1 MCFTHTHTHVRSL
14 MLYALTDTQNQ
25 IVVWQQDWLLYL
37 SCCYSNKH
45 PSLSLICCA
54 KQSPYQHL
62 AHHAALCQSGP
73 QCQDCQPMTEAQ
85 THFLSHR
92 LPHGF
97 AIILLSLPHQTAK
110 KHNLWCAHFL
120 RTGWLAP
127 CGATARPVWENIVF
141 FCSCTLILAL

>member
-1 MCFTHTHTHVRSL
+1 MLRPGLQCVLHTQTHACSL

-45 PSLSLICCA
+45 RSLSLICCA

-85 THFLSHR
+85 THFLYLH

-97 AIILLSLPHQTAK
+97 IIILLSLPHQTAK
-110 KHNLWCAHFL
+110 KHNLWM
-120 RTGWLAP
+120 
-127 CGATARPVWENIVF
+127 
-141 FCSCTLILAL
+141 CTLSKDRLTGPLWSHCLSNLGEHCVFL